1 LDSFLPVSQ
10 IPDFESSQSSEK
22 VDQEMVDELGSSSS
36 SQEEEVELDAAELEN
51 YLES

>member
-1 LDSFLPVSQ
+1 MDSFLPVSQ

-36 SQEEEVELDAAELEN
+36 SQDEVELDAADLEN

>member
-1 LDSFLPVSQ
+1 MDSFLPDSQ
-10 IPDFESSQSSEK
+10 IPDFESSEK

-36 SQEEEVELDAAELEN
+36 SQEEEVELNAAELEN